1 MKVLLFGILA
11 EKAGADML
19 ELEVEST
26 LGLRQRLSEQVP
38 DADLLSY
45 AIAVDRR
52 IVHDDIRLTGNEEI
66 ALLPPFAG
74 G

>member
-26 LGLRQRLSEQVP
+26 LGLRRRLSEKVP